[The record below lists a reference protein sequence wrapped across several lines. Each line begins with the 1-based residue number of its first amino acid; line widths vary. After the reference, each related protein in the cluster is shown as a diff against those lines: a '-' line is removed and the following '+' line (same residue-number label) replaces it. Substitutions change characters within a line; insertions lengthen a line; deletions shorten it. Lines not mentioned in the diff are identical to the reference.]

1 VERLAERSTE
11 ATKQIS
17 TLIGTIQNETNEAVA
32 AMETTTHE
40 VVEGSQLA
48 DQAGQALAEIKGVSN
63 RLAELI
69 QSISLAS
76 KQQARG
82 SETLAMSMDEI
93 AEVTQQ
99 TAAGTKQAAVS
110 ISSLAL
116 LADELR
122 ASVSAFK
129 LPGGNGQGN

>member
-1 VERLAERSTE
+1 
-11 ATKQIS
+11 
-17 TLIGTIQNETNEAVA
+17 
-32 AMETTTHE
+32 M
-40 VVEGSQLA
+40 
-48 DQAGQALAEIKGVSN
+48 SN

-82 SETLAMSMDEI
+82 SETLAKSMDEI

-99 TAAGTKQAAVS
+99 TAAGTRQAAVS
-110 ISSLAL
+110 ISTMAS

-122 ASVSAFK
+122 GSVSTFR
-129 LPGGNGQGN
+129 LPGDNGREPA